1 MRIAVADLQVAQHL
15 VVGAV
20 FLDDE
25 DDVADTRPDRR
36 HVRLGGRAGGG
47 PGEADIVGD
56 LKRRRGQRLVVR
68 QREFQHPRFFQL
80 VDILV
85 RRAAGIGLTT
95 IDGELRRAAL
105 RVGARRAL
113 AVDDEHALAIGRR
126 RHRAG
131 IPAGR
136 HQPRDG
142 PAGGARCD
150 DGDSIDPA
158 QRHQQSPVAELGKAV
173 GVEPLADR
181 GGGERVRQGE
191 ARLRNQ
197 PRLDGIDHRKPVV
210 IVLGGEQ
217 SVGADIGQQGGGL
230 ADRRDPAGDPDS
242 RPRRRQRDDLPIA
255 GRRHPGM
262 AGIGP
267 CDRKG
272 ILAARNAALRRVDLS
287 GTQVLLGDDRTAIQV
302 EQAHRVIV
310 IVGDESVMPIRA
322 DRDAR
327 RLRLDPGTEAGGV
340 AEPDRRGF
348 DIPPA

>member
-1 MRIAVADLQVAQHL
+1 MASFGAQPCGL
-15 VVGAV
+15 GPGGLLRLTTKTRLPSA
-20 FLDDE
+20 
-25 DDVADTRPDRR
+25 DVATA
-36 HVRLGGRAGGG
+36 LGYQ
-47 PGEADIVGD
+47 PVG
-56 LKRRRGQRLVVR
+56 
-68 QREFQHPRFFQL
+68 
-80 VDILV
+80 
-85 RRAAGIGLTT
+85 T
-95 IDGELRRAAL
+95 
-105 RVGARRAL
+105 
-113 AVDDEHALAIGRR
+113 
-126 RHRAG
+126 
-131 IPAGR
+131 
-136 HQPRDG
+136 
-142 PAGGARCD
+142 
-150 DGDSIDPA
+150 
-158 QRHQQSPVAELGKAV
+158 SPVTVPPVALGATMATALIPPSV
-173 GVEPLADR
+173 TSNRPSRSWARPLGLSPLPIA
-181 GGGERVRQGE
+181 GAASASG
-191 ARLRNQ
+191 
-197 PRLDGIDHRKPVV
+197 KPVA

-217 SVGADIGQQGGGL
+217 SVIAGIGQQGGGL

-242 RPRRRQRDDLPIA
+242 RPRRRQRDNLPIA